1 MSDKQKK
8 KGEINIDLGFGNLFK
23 GMGNFIDLVSE
34 LAEKGESIIEK
45 SGEFTGEGKLKDL
58 KGVYG
63 FSVRTGVGGSPKVEH
78 FGNIK
83 QTEKG
88 PIVDEIREPIID
100 VFDEEGYIRILA
112 ELPGVAEN
120 DIKAAL
126 KGDILTIQAEN
137 KDRKYNKEILLD
149 SPVKADSLSK
159 LFKNGILEV
168 KLTKID

>member
-23 GMGNFIDLVSE
+23 GIGNFIDSISE
-34 LAEKGESIIEK
+34 LAEKGEGVIEK
-45 SGEFTGEGKLKDL
+45 TKEFTGEGALKDL

-63 FSVRTGVGGSPKVEH
+63 FSVKTGIGGSPKVEH

-88 PIVDEIREPIID
+88 PIVDETREPIID

-120 DIKAAL
+120 DIKATL